1 MKISAILD
9 RKGRE
14 VQTIRP
20 QTPMVVALHR
30 MESTAVGCLVVV
42 NDDGRPVGVLSER
55 DVVTGLV
62 RHEEGILSLHARDVA
77 ATDVITCRL
86 SDEVDAVMARMT
98 LRRQRHVPVL
108 DDEGHLAG
116 LVSLGDLAKS
126 RLDDLELETHVLRDL
141 THR

>member
-9 RKGRE
+9 RKGRD

-77 ATDVITCRL
+77 AKFLRAAHV
-86 SDEVDAVMARMT
+86 VDARS
-98 LRRQRHVPVL
+98 RQRARARAADCPRQQARRPASCR
-108 DDEGHLAG
+108 GA
-116 LVSLGDLAKS
+116 VSPG
-126 RLDDLELETHVLRDL
+126 
-141 THR
+141 